1 MKLWRKVSL
10 VSVIMVTAALSVLS
24 LLLLTGAGKRNLD
37 YAVQSA
43 VSTYT
48 ANAVYFEKA
57 MHDGAGEQISAA
69 AKRSLAR
76 YYVSSLADPNI
87 ILTAADDVV
96 YNATSIDPALYLPL
110 ETQGK
115 RYVITDIDEKTMLI
129 VGDRLSVRGTDY
141 SFYRITDVT
150 SVYTD
155 LLALSYRFSRISLL
169 VILCTAALIT
179 LLVRTILRPIQR
191 LKESTS
197 LIAAGV
203 YDRRIAV
210 DEQDEVG
217 SLAMDFNVMAQAV
230 ENRVEALKE
239 EAERRTLF
247 VSALTHE
254 LKTPMTSI
262 KGNAETLL
270 MTKMDEEEREAA
282 LLQIDADCTRV
293 ERLSHKLMQLLV
305 LKRSDDIEPKP
316 QSVAELLA
324 MVCDAAK
331 EQLKQRGLALRVENH
346 MQQLKMDKDLLCELL
361 LNLIDNAGKASPR
374 GSVIALRARGD
385 IISVS
390 DSGHGIP
397 PEELHRLTEPFY
409 MVDKARSRKQG
420 GMGLGLALA
429 QEIARLHGAHLA
441 FESEVGK
448 GTTVKVV
455 FEHDKEAE
463 E

>member
-1 MKLWRKVSL
+1 MKLWLKVSL
-10 VSVIMVTAALSVLS
+10 ASVIMVTAALSILS
-24 LLLLTGAGKRNLD
+24 LLILIGAGKSNLD

-43 VSTYT
+43 VSTHA

-57 MHDGAGEQISAA
+57 MQDGADENISATT
-69 AKRSLAR
+69 KRSLAR

-87 ILTAADDVV
+87 ILTAADNVI
-96 YNATSIDPALYLPL
+96 YNTTSIDPALYLPL
-110 ETQGK
+110 GTQEK
-115 RYVITDIDEKTMLI
+115 QYIVTDIDEKSMLI
-129 VGDRLSVRGTDY
+129 VGNRIFVCGVDY

-150 SVYTD
+150 PIYTD
-155 LLALSYRFSRISLL
+155 LLALSHRFSWISLL

-179 LLVRTILRPIQR
+179 LLVRTILKPIQR
-191 LKESTS
+191 LKENTS

-203 YDRRIAV
+203 YDKRIAV
-210 DEQDEVG
+210 AEPDEIG
-217 SLAMDFNVMAQAV
+217 SLAMDFNAMAQAV
-230 ENRVEALKE
+230 ENRVKELQE

-247 VSALTHE
+247 MSALTHE

-282 LLQIDADCTRV
+282 LLQINADCTRV
-293 ERLSHKLMQLLV
+293 ERLSYKLMQLLV
-305 LKRSDDIEPKP
+305 LKRSSNIEPKL
-316 QSVAELLA
+316 QSVSELLD
-324 MVCDAAK
+324 MVYDAAK
-331 EQLKQRGLALRVENH
+331 EQVKQRGLILHIENH
-346 MQQLKMDKDLLCELL
+346 MERLKMDKDLLCELL

-374 GSVIALRARGD
+374 GSAITLLAKGNS
-385 IISVS
+385 ISVS
-390 DSGHGIP
+390 DSGYGIP
-397 PEELHRLTEPFY
+397 SEELHRLTEPFY

-455 FEHDKEAE
+455 FEHEKETE
-463 E
+463 K

>member
-43 VSTYT
+43 VSTHT

-57 MHDGAGEQISAA
+57 MQGGAGEQISAA

-110 ETQGK
+110 ETRGK
-115 RYVITDIDEKTMLI
+115 RYVITDIGENTMLI

-331 EQLKQRGLALRVENH
+331 EQLKRRGLALRVENH

>member
-24 LLLLTGAGKRNLD
+24 LLLLTCAGKRNLD

-43 VSTYT
+43 VSTHT

-155 LLALSYRFSRISLL
+155 LLALSHRFSRISLL

-270 MTKMDEEEREAA
+270 MTKMNEEEREAA

-331 EQLKQRGLALRVENH
+331 EQLKRRGLALRVENH

>member
-43 VSTYT
+43 VSTHT

-155 LLALSYRFSRISLL
+155 LLALSHRFSRISLL

-247 VSALTHE
+247 ISALTHE

-397 PEELHRLTEPFY
+397 PEELYRLTEPFY

>member
-43 VSTYT
+43 VSTHT

-115 RYVITDIDEKTMLI
+115 RYVITDIGENTMLI

-155 LLALSYRFSRISLL
+155 LLALSHRFSRISLL

-247 VSALTHE
+247 ISALTHE

-429 QEIARLHGAHLA
+429 QEIARLHRAHLA

-448 GTTVKVV
+448 GSTVKVV
-455 FEHDKEAE
+455 FEHEKEAE

>member
-24 LLLLTGAGKRNLD
+24 LLLLTGAGKSNLD

-43 VSTYT
+43 VSTHT

-57 MHDGAGEQISAA
+57 MQGGAGEQIGAA

-115 RYVITDIDEKTMLI
+115 RYVITDIGENTMLI
-129 VGDRLSVRGTDY
+129 VGDRLSVRGADY

-247 VSALTHE
+247 ISALTHE

-305 LKRSDDIEPKP
+305 LKRSGDIEPKP

>member
-43 VSTYT
+43 VSTHT

-155 LLALSYRFSRISLL
+155 LLALSHRFSRISLL

-210 DEQDEVG
+210 DEPDEVG

-448 GTTVKVV
+448 GSTVKVV
-455 FEHDKEAE
+455 FEHEKEAE

>member
-43 VSTYT
+43 VSTHT

-203 YDRRIAV
+203 YDRRIVV
-210 DEQDEVG
+210 DEPDEVG

-270 MTKMDEEEREAA
+270 MTKMNEEEREAA

-331 EQLKQRGLALRVENH
+331 EQLKRRGLALRVENH

-374 GSVIALRARGD
+374 GSVIALRARGN

-429 QEIARLHGAHLA
+429 QEVARLHGAHLA

-448 GTTVKVV
+448 GSTVKVV
-455 FEHDKEAE
+455 FEHEKEAE

>member
-43 VSTYT
+43 VSTHT

-57 MHDGAGEQISAA
+57 MHDGSGEQISAA

-115 RYVITDIDEKTMLI
+115 RYVITDIGENTMLI

-270 MTKMDEEEREAA
+270 MTKMNEEEREAA

-331 EQLKQRGLALRVENH
+331 EQLKRRGLTLRVENH
-346 MQQLKMDKDLLCELL
+346 MQQLKMDMDLLCELL

-374 GSVIALRARGD
+374 GSVIALRARGN

-429 QEIARLHGAHLA
+429 QEIARLHRAHLA

-448 GTTVKVV
+448 GSTVKVV
-455 FEHDKEAE
+455 FEHEKEAE

>member
-43 VSTYT
+43 VSTHT

>member
-43 VSTYT
+43 VSTHT

-129 VGDRLSVRGTDY
+129 VGDRLTVRGTDY

-210 DEQDEVG
+210 DEPDEVG

-247 VSALTHE
+247 ISALTHE

-270 MTKMDEEEREAA
+270 MTKMNEEEREAA

>member
-43 VSTYT
+43 VSTHT

-57 MHDGAGEQISAA
+57 MHDGAGEQIGAA

-76 YYVSSLADPNI
+76 YYVSTLADPNI

-129 VGDRLSVRGTDY
+129 VGDRLTVRGTDY

-155 LLALSYRFSRISLL
+155 LLALSHRFSRISLL

-331 EQLKQRGLALRVENH
+331 EQLKRRGLALRVENH

>member
-10 VSVIMVTAALSVLS
+10 VSIIMVTAALSILS
-24 LLLLTGAGKRNLD
+24 LLILIGAGKSNLD
-37 YAVQSA
+37 YAIQSA
-43 VSTYT
+43 VSTHA

-57 MHDGAGEQISAA
+57 MQASADETISATT
-69 AKRSLAR
+69 KRSLAR
-76 YYVSSLADPNI
+76 YYASSLADPNI
-87 ILTAADDVV
+87 MLTAADDVI
-96 YNATSIDPALYLPL
+96 YNTTTIDPALYLPL
-110 ETQGK
+110 ETQEK
-115 RYVITDIDEKTMLI
+115 QYVITDIGEKSMLI
-129 VGDRLSVRGTDY
+129 VGNRISVRGVDY

-150 SVYTD
+150 SIYTD
-155 LLALSYRFSRISLL
+155 LLALSYRFSWISFL
-169 VILCTAALIT
+169 VILCTAVLIT
-179 LLVRTILRPIQR
+179 LLVRKILHPIQR
-191 LKESTS
+191 LKENTS

-210 DEQDEVG
+210 AEPDEIG
-217 SLAMDFNVMAQAV
+217 SLAMDFNAMAQAV
-230 ENRVEALKE
+230 ENRVEELQE

-247 VSALTHE
+247 MSALTHE

-270 MTKMDEEEREAA
+270 MTKMNEDEREAA
-282 LLQIDADCTRV
+282 LLQINADCTRV

-305 LKRSDDIEPKP
+305 LKRSSDIEPKE
-316 QSVAELLA
+316 QQVSDLLD
-324 MVCDAAK
+324 MVYDAAE
-331 EQLKQRGLALRVENH
+331 EQVRQRGLILNIENH
-346 MQQLKMDKDLLCELL
+346 MGLLKMDRDLLCELL

-374 GSVIALRARGD
+374 GSAITLLAQGN

-397 PEELHRLTEPFY
+397 AGELHRLTEPFY

-429 QEIARLHGAHLA
+429 QEIARLHGAQLA

-455 FEHDKEAE
+455 FEHEKEAE
-463 E
+463 K

>member
-10 VSVIMVTAALSVLS
+10 VSVIMVTAALSALS
-24 LLLLTGAGKRNLD
+24 LLLLTGAGKSNLD

-43 VSTYT
+43 VSTHT

-155 LLALSYRFSRISLL
+155 LLALSHRFSRISLL

-247 VSALTHE
+247 VSALTDE

-270 MTKMDEEEREAA
+270 MTKMNEEEREAA

-305 LKRSDDIEPKP
+305 LKRSGDIEPKP

-455 FEHDKEAE
+455 FEHDKEA
-463 E
+463 

>member
-43 VSTYT
+43 VSTHT

-57 MHDGAGEQISAA
+57 MQGGAGEQISAA

-155 LLALSYRFSRISLL
+155 LLALSHRFSRISLL

-305 LKRSDDIEPKP
+305 LKRSGDIEPKP

-331 EQLKQRGLALRVENH
+331 EQLKRRGLALRVENH

-455 FEHDKEAE
+455 FEHEKEAE

>member
-10 VSVIMVTAALSVLS
+10 VSVIMVTAALSVLN
-24 LLLLTGAGKRNLD
+24 LLLLTGAGKSNLD

-43 VSTYT
+43 VSTHT

-57 MHDGAGEQISAA
+57 MQGGAGEQIGAA

-155 LLALSYRFSRISLL
+155 LLALSHRFSRISLL

-210 DEQDEVG
+210 DEPDEVG

-305 LKRSDDIEPKP
+305 LKRSGDIEPEP

-331 EQLKQRGLALRVENH
+331 EQLKQRGLTLRVENH

-390 DSGHGIP
+390 DSGHGIL

-455 FEHDKEAE
+455 FEHEKEAE

>member
-43 VSTYT
+43 VSTHT

-57 MHDGAGEQISAA
+57 MHDGAGEQIGAA

-129 VGDRLSVRGTDY
+129 VGDRLTVRGTDY

-210 DEQDEVG
+210 DEPDEVG

-247 VSALTHE
+247 ISALTHE

-270 MTKMDEEEREAA
+270 MTKMNEEEREAA

>member
-43 VSTYT
+43 VSTHT

-57 MHDGAGEQISAA
+57 MHDGAGEQIGAA

-115 RYVITDIDEKTMLI
+115 RYVITDIGENTMLI

-374 GSVIALRARGD
+374 GSVIALRARGN

>member
-43 VSTYT
+43 VSTHT

-129 VGDRLSVRGTDY
+129 VGDRLSVRGADY

-155 LLALSYRFSRISLL
+155 LLALSHRFSRISLL
-169 VILCTAALIT
+169 VLLCTAALIT

-247 VSALTHE
+247 ISALTHE

-270 MTKMDEEEREAA
+270 MTKMNEEEREAA

-374 GSVIALRARGD
+374 GSVIALRARGN

-429 QEIARLHGAHLA
+429 QEIARLHRAHLA

-448 GTTVKVV
+448 GSTVKVV
-455 FEHDKEAE
+455 FEHEKEAE

>member
-24 LLLLTGAGKRNLD
+24 LLLLTSAGKRNLD

-43 VSTYT
+43 VSTHT

-115 RYVITDIDEKTMLI
+115 RYVITDIDENTMLI

-155 LLALSYRFSRISLL
+155 LLALSHRFSRISLL

>member
-43 VSTYT
+43 VSTHT

-155 LLALSYRFSRISLL
+155 LLALSHRFSQISLL

-448 GTTVKVV
+448 GSTVKVV
-455 FEHDKEAE
+455 FEHE
-463 E
+463 EE

>member
-24 LLLLTGAGKRNLD
+24 LLLLTGAGKSNLD

-43 VSTYT
+43 VSTHT

-57 MHDGAGEQISAA
+57 MQGGAGEQISAA

>member
-10 VSVIMVTAALSVLS
+10 VSVIMVTAALSALS
-24 LLLLTGAGKRNLD
+24 LLLLTGAGKSNLD

-43 VSTYT
+43 VSTHT

-57 MHDGAGEQISAA
+57 MHDGAGEQIGAA

-247 VSALTHE
+247 ISALTHE

>member
-43 VSTYT
+43 VSTHT

-110 ETQGK
+110 ETRGK
-115 RYVITDIDEKTMLI
+115 RYVITDIGENTMLI

>member
-43 VSTYT
+43 VSTHT

-247 VSALTHE
+247 ISALTHE

-305 LKRSDDIEPKP
+305 LKRSGDIEPKP

-331 EQLKQRGLALRVENH
+331 EQLKRRGLALRVENH

>member
-43 VSTYT
+43 VSTHT

-247 VSALTHE
+247 ISALTHE

-270 MTKMDEEEREAA
+270 MTKMNEEEREAA

-455 FEHDKEAE
+455 FEHEKEAE

>member
-43 VSTYT
+43 VSTHT

-217 SLAMDFNVMAQAV
+217 SLALDFNVMAQAV

>member
-43 VSTYT
+43 VSTHT

-331 EQLKQRGLALRVENH
+331 EQLKRRGLALRVENH

-441 FESEVGK
+441 FESEAGK

-455 FEHDKEAE
+455 FEHEKEAE

>member
-43 VSTYT
+43 VSTHT

-57 MHDGAGEQISAA
+57 MQGGAGEQIGAA

-115 RYVITDIDEKTMLI
+115 RYVITDIGENTMLI

-331 EQLKQRGLALRVENH
+331 EQLKRRGLALRVENH

>member
-43 VSTYT
+43 VSTHT

-96 YNATSIDPALYLPL
+96 YNTTSIDPALYLPL

>member
-43 VSTYT
+43 VSTHT

-155 LLALSYRFSRISLL
+155 LLALSHRFSRISLL

-247 VSALTHE
+247 ISALTHE

-270 MTKMDEEEREAA
+270 MTKMNEEEREAA

-374 GSVIALRARGD
+374 GSVIALRARGN

>member
-43 VSTYT
+43 VSTHT

-155 LLALSYRFSRISLL
+155 LLALSHRFSRISLL

-210 DEQDEVG
+210 DEPDEVG
-217 SLAMDFNVMAQAV
+217 SLAVDFNVMAQAV

-247 VSALTHE
+247 ISALTHE

>member
-43 VSTYT
+43 VSTHT

-155 LLALSYRFSRISLL
+155 LLALSHRFSRISLL

-210 DEQDEVG
+210 DEPDEVG

-247 VSALTHE
+247 ISALTHE

-441 FESEVGK
+441 FESEVRK

>member
-43 VSTYT
+43 VSTHT

-155 LLALSYRFSRISLL
+155 LLALSYRFSWISLL

-331 EQLKQRGLALRVENH
+331 EQLKRRGLALRVENH
-346 MQQLKMDKDLLCELL
+346 MQQLKMDKDLLYELL

-448 GTTVKVV
+448 GTTVKVE

>member
-43 VSTYT
+43 VSTHT

-87 ILTAADDVV
+87 VLTAADDVV

-115 RYVITDIDEKTMLI
+115 RYIITDIDEKTMLI

-150 SVYTD
+150 SIYTD
-155 LLALSYRFSRISLL
+155 LLALSHRFSRISLL
-169 VILCTAALIT
+169 VILCTATLIT

-191 LKESTS
+191 LKENTS

-210 DEQDEVG
+210 DEPDEVG

-305 LKRSDDIEPKP
+305 LKRSGDIEPKP